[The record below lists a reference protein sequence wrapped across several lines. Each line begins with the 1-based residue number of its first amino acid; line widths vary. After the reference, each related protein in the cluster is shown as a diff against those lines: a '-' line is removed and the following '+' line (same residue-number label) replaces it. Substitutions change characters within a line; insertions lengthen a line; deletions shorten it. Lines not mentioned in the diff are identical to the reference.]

1 MALRYQE
8 AEEISPAQ
16 DKRTVPLCSPVFP
29 CVVKKERDLIPLP
42 VLLVLGFAYSKLTHS
57 TGPSFGP

>member
-16 DKRTVPLCSPVFP
+16 DKRTVPLCSPCVPARQKNRPPVFKRTDP
-29 CVVKKERDLIPLP
+29 LCSERAKKERD
-42 VLLVLGFAYSKLTHS
+42 
-57 TGPSFGP
+57 